1 MTLVGDG
8 GVVLDMAARRV
19 EVVRRLIAVG
29 MPLRAI
35 EALMPGWEEAIA
47 VVLES
52 ADVAPEAASL

>member
-1 MTLVGDG
+1 MTLAGDG
-8 GVVLDMAARRV
+8 GSLHDVDARRV

-47 VVLES
+47 TVLE
-52 ADVAPEAASL
+52 ADAEHDAIAL